1 MDVATPKELFLEEY
15 HPNKVLHRM
24 WGGGGE
30 REGGGVEKGLEV
42 RYKILEHCNFNDKV
56 STILMLIVCQYKTYH
71 DKETPNC

>member
-30 REGGGVEKGLEV
+30 EGGRGGGKQGI
-42 RYKILEHCNFNDKV
+42 RNKILEHCNFNDKV